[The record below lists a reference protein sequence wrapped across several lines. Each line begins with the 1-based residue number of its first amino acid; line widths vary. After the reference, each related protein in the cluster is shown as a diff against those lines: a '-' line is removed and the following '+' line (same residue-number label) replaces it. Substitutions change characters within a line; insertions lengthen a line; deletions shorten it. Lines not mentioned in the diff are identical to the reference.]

1 MQLRKKVMLDEKQKL
16 EISQDDLVL
25 IEAALHTQS
34 KILGVQASAGG
45 SKALGRLND
54 VKRVL
59 ATIAQQKTLKRKT
72 AAPSTGLFLSMARM
86 FG

>member
-1 MQLRKKVMLDEKQKL
+1 MLDEKQKL
-16 EISQDDLVL
+16 EISQDDLAL

-34 KILGVQASAGG
+34 KILGVQATAGG
-45 SKALGRLND
+45 SNALGRLND

-59 ATIAQQKTLKRKT
+59 ATIAQQKAVVRKT
-72 AAPSTGLFLSMARM
+72 AAPRTGVFFSMARM